1 MTRPIHIVRVAART
15 PVGLSAAGTAAAIRA
30 RVSRLS
36 FHPFMVDPAG
46 NPLRCGR
53 DGELPLD
60 LLGTERLAALAR
72 GALEE
77 LFEVE
82 LTRGTVP
89 VLLALPEQRPG
100 FDESRAAAVAWM
112 VGQHKYEG
120 VAELTVRPSAPGH
133 AGALRGIAEAAAAI
147 RAGQYQL
154 CAVGGVDSY
163 LDADAL
169 EWLDGQLLLARDGV
183 RGGFPPGEAAAFV
196 LLASDDAR
204 RALKLPS
211 LARLAGAE
219 HAQEKR
225 TRDSDEGF
233 LGEGLTQAILGATR
247 ELKLPDEQIS
257 DIYCDMNGER
267 MRTDDWSFAILR
279 TQRALRDASSIITGA
294 PEYGDI
300 GAASGAVS
308 AVLAIEAMQRG
319 YAAGPRALLW
329 GASWRGLRA
338 ACVLEKAAS

>member
-1 MTRPIHIVRVAART
+1 MSRPIHIVRVAART
-15 PVGLSAAGTAAAIRA
+15 PVGLSAVGTAAAIRA
-30 RVSRLS
+30 RVSRLA

-53 DGELPLD
+53 DGELPAE
-60 LLGTERLAALAR
+60 LLGPERLAALAS

-77 LFEVE
+77 LFEDQ

-89 VLLALPEQRPG
+89 VLLALPEERPG
-100 FDESRAAAVAWM
+100 FDKSRAANVAWM
-112 VGQHKYEG
+112 VGQHRYDG
-120 VAELTVRPSAPGH
+120 VAELAIRTTAPGH
-133 AGALRGIAEAAAAI
+133 AGVLRGIAEAAAAI
-147 RAGQYQL
+147 HAGQFQL

-169 EWLDGQLLLARDGV
+169 EWLDSQLLLARDGV

-196 LLASDDAR
+196 LLASDEAR

-211 LARLAGAE
+211 LARVLSAE
-219 HAQEKR
+219 HALEKR

-233 LGEGLTQAILGATR
+233 LGEALGQVIQGATR
-247 ELKLPDEQIS
+247 ELKLPSEQIS

-279 TQRALRDASSIITGA
+279 SQRALRDAGSFVTGA

-308 AVLAIEAMQRG
+308 AVLAVEAMRGG

-329 GASWRGLRA
+329 GASWHGLRA
-338 ACVLEKAAS
+338 ACVLDRAGS